1 MDEIKGQIIRNGEKS
16 VKKKH
21 PVLYAYLKRIVIVLL
36 VLIMGFTIF
45 QQVTGRTRIFE
56 MGLSFIITP
65 VQNLVS
71 TVMHEFSAY
80 LYRLKL
86 RGNIEYEYNQLKAQN
101 DELILRTILYE
112 ELEEENNQLRALLGE
127 YETRAT
133 MNPILARVI
142 ASETG
147 NYFSTFTINKGSI
160 DGVDS
165 QMAVITAQGLIGY
178 VYEVYPTTSKVI
190 TIIDDQASLAAL
202 IESSRDQGAI
212 KGTLGSTGEPL
223 CRMYYLSADSVPR
236 PGDRV
241 ITSGVGV
248 SFPKGL
254 LIGYVREST
263 RAIEDNKHYIVVEP
277 AADFEHVE
285 NVLVLRYYAEIE
297 EMPDNY
303 NNTEVILAPVATA
316 RPQAVIEEE
325 RLNASTPV
333 PLPDAP
339 GAPTA
344 SPQMEV
350 LDVMIDE
357 EAMGDSA
364 GRYATPTPEPTEEP
378 IETPTPTPT
387 PPSDL
392 PSESEDPDLYL
403 EEDEPAEFPE
413 DF

>member
-1 MDEIKGQIIRNGEKS
+1 M
-16 VKKKH
+16 KKKH

-36 VLIMGFTIF
+36 VLIMGVTIF

-344 SPQMEV
+344 SPQLEV

-364 GRYATPTPEPTEEP
+364 VRYATPTPEPTEEP

>member
-1 MDEIKGQIIRNGEKS
+1 M
-16 VKKKH
+16 KKKH

-36 VLIMGFTIF
+36 VLIMGVTIF

-344 SPQMEV
+344 SPQLEV

-364 GRYATPTPEPTEEP
+364 VRYATPTPEPTEEP

-392 PSESEDPDLYL
+392 PSESEDSDLYL

>member
-1 MDEIKGQIIRNGEKS
+1 M
-16 VKKKH
+16 KKKH

-364 GRYATPTPEPTEEP
+364 VRYATPTPEPTEEP
-378 IETPTPTPT
+378 IETPTPTPTPT